1 MRKGSV
7 GNLYT
12 CNLASDAA
20 ASRRPNALL
29 FCRGVQLIVVNAK
42 LLPNLLSGTRIVLMP
57 AVLTAAIVGSRG
69 WFVALLAASLA
80 TDALDGFFAR
90 RFNAFSEFGRK
101 LDSAADYLTLVV
113 GLAGIALLWPVIMR
127 RELPW
132 VAAGVGMFFIVL
144 GYAFW
149 RLGRLPY
156 YHTWMSKV
164 GVAGCALALIPLLAG
179 WTAVP
184 FHVAMVVLMVGGVEE
199 FAIASLIPWHR
210 GEVRTVWHAWRMH
223 RSREKAESSA
233 TRIPVST
240 GRD

>member
-1 MRKGSV
+1 
-7 GNLYT
+7 
-12 CNLASDAA
+12 
-20 ASRRPNALL
+20 
-29 FCRGVQLIVVNAK
+29 VVNAK

-57 AVLTAAIVGSRG
+57 AVLTAALAGSQG
-69 WFVALLAASLA
+69 WFLGLLAASLA

-132 VAAGVGMFFIVL
+132 VVAGVGTFFVVL

-156 YHTWMSKV
+156 YHTWTSKV

-179 WTAVP
+179 WTALP
-184 FHVAMVVLMVGGVEE
+184 FHVAMVILMVGGVEE
-199 FAIASLIPWHR
+199 VMIVSLIPWHR
-210 GEVRTVWHAWRMH
+210 GEVPTVWHAWRM
-223 RSREKAESSA
+223 RGLREKAESPA
-233 TRIPVST
+233 TRVPVST
-240 GRD
+240 RRD